1 MTHEMVKRVAAAIAE
16 PKERYIV
23 KYYVANPLSINIDD
37 NEWQVWFIGKE
48 VEKLIA
54 SFANKSYDNPHGKA
68 EDLCELMNNDLLAR
82 LAIEAMKKLNDDI
95 VKFLIEN
102 YGFHKAEFWAGIWEG
117 AIDNIL
123 KE

>member
-1 MTHEMVKRVAAAIAE
+1 MTHEMIKRVAAAIAE
-16 PKERYIV
+16 PKEKYIV
-23 KYYVANPLSINIDD
+23 KYNIVNPSSIDIDS

-82 LAIEAMKKLNDDI
+82 FAIEAMRDLYKTIPGPLGNSSNDVILN
-95 VKFLIEN
+95 ET
-102 YGFHKAEFWAGIWEG
+102 
-117 AIDNIL
+117 IDTIL